1 MSNFNL
7 VKEFGDMF
15 YQGFYF
21 SKAITAAEIQKTEPI
36 LNYKI
41 NVRKQFSLKL
51 DQAIFDLNRSA
62 RS

>member
-1 MSNFNL
+1 
-7 VKEFGDMF
+7 MF

-51 DQAIFDLNRSA
+51 DQVYFRFKSITRS
-62 RS
+62 